1 MKRKILS
8 ALLCVAMTA
17 TMLAGCGDKAD
28 DSKNSDSDT
37 QQEADNNAGDD
48 KQEAA
53 DDAGDSEGGGNK
65 LTSMVLGSSVQYQC
79 DGEGWRGLS
88 ERTSGFHSGRN

>member
-28 DSKNSDSDT
+28 DSSNSGSDT
-37 QQEADNNAGDD
+37 QQEAADDAGDD

-53 DDAGDSEGGGNK
+53 DDAEGSDS
-65 LTSMVLGSSVQYQC
+65 
-79 DGEGWRGLS
+79 
-88 ERTSGFHSGRN
+88 

>member
-65 LTSMVLGSSVQYQC
+65 LTVWCWDPAFNINAMEKA
-79 DGEGWRGLS
+79 GEV
-88 ERTSGFHSGRN
+88 SGNQWCA

>member
-65 LTSMVLGSSVQYQC
+65 LTVSEASKISQFLNMQPKESIDLF
-79 DGEGWRGLS
+79 WRNVW
-88 ERTSGFHSGRN
+88 H